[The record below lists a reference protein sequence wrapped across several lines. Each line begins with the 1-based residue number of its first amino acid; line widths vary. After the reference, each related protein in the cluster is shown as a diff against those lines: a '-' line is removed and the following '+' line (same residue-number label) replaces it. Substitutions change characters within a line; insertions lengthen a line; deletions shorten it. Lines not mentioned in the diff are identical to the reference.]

1 MNENKDFERLLK
13 KYNEQMR
20 QLIEKNRRLRQEN
33 SNGGIAQ
40 SNNAAE
46 NEEAADNMPQATD
59 NADETAAIPTDEPPK
74 IDEIGRTASGE
85 PQSPQNSDNV
95 PNAPDLPDNP
105 TMPAHDNPDL
115 PDNSDN
121 PEMPPADS
129 FGSLAVQ
136 VTTARGAVP
145 VADALVVISEDGED
159 GAQRMLFT
167 LQTNRSGETQTVRLA
182 TYPLSLSQNPD
193 FFGKP
198 YKDYTITTSKPG
210 YYTIINKNVPVF
222 ADRFSIQPVNMIA
235 LPENFN
241 GDKTI
246 IITERETLE
255 EGMGG
260 QPQTLESDNVG
271 SNRRKEE

>member
-1 MNENKDFERLLK
+1 MNGNKDFEKLMK
-13 KYNEQMR
+13 DYYAQMQ
-20 QLIEKNRRLRQEN
+20 QLIEKNRRLRQEHSISGN
-33 SNGGIAQ
+33 EQNDADENA
-40 SNNAAE
+40 NNA
-46 NEEAADNMPQATD
+46 NDMPQT
-59 NADETAAIPTDEPPK
+59 PTPNDEPPQ
-74 IDEIGRTASGE
+74 E
-85 PQSPQNSDNV
+85 PQNPQEPQKQSSGDNATAAPENS
-95 PNAPDLPDNP
+95 
-105 TMPAHDNPDL
+105 T
-115 PDNSDN
+115 S
-121 PEMPPADS
+121 PEMPAADA

-145 VADALVVISEDGED
+145 VDDALVVISEDGED
-159 GAQRMLFT
+159 GAERMLFT
-167 LQTNRSGETQTVRLA
+167 LQTNNSGETQTVRLA

-210 YYTIINKNVPVF
+210 YYTVINKNVPVF

-235 LPENFN
+235 LPENFT

-260 QPQTLESDNVG
+260 QPQTLE
-271 SNRRKEE
+271 NRQQKEE

>member
-1 MNENKDFERLLK
+1 MNDNKDFEKLMK
-13 KYNEQMR
+13 DYYAQMQ
-20 QLIEKNRRLRQEN
+20 QLIEKNRRLRQEHSISGN
-33 SNGGIAQ
+33 EQNDADENA
-40 SNNAAE
+40 NNA
-46 NEEAADNMPQATD
+46 NDMPQT
-59 NADETAAIPTDEPPK
+59 PTPNDEPPQ
-74 IDEIGRTASGE
+74 E
-85 PQSPQNSDNV
+85 PQNPQEPQKQSSGDNATAAPENS
-95 PNAPDLPDNP
+95 
-105 TMPAHDNPDL
+105 T
-115 PDNSDN
+115 S
-121 PEMPPADS
+121 PEMPAADA

-145 VADALVVISEDGED
+145 VDDALVVISEDGED
-159 GAQRMLFT
+159 GAERMLFT
-167 LQTNRSGETQTVRLA
+167 LQTNNSGETQTVRLA

-210 YYTIINKNVPVF
+210 YYTVINKNVPVF

-235 LPENFN
+235 LPENFT

-260 QPQTLESDNVG
+260 QPQTLE
-271 SNRRKEE
+271 NRQQKEE

>member
-1 MNENKDFERLLK
+1 MNDNKDFERLMK
-13 KYNEQMR
+13 DYYAQMQ

-33 SNGGIAQ
+33 SNGGNAQ
-40 SNNAAE
+40 NDADENANTA
-46 NEEAADNMPQATD
+46 NDMPQTMQ
-59 NADETAAIPTDEPPK
+59 NADEMTAAATDDPPQKLQEP
-74 IDEIGRTASGE
+74 S
-85 PQSPQNSDNV
+85 SDNATA
-95 PNAPDLPDNP
+95 APE
-105 TMPAHDNPDL
+105 
-115 PDNSDN
+115 NSTS
-121 PEMPPADS
+121 PEMPAADA

-145 VADALVVISEDGED
+145 VDGALVVISEDGED
-159 GAQRMLFT
+159 GAERMLFT

-210 YYTIINKNVPVF
+210 YYTVINKNVPVF

-235 LPENFN
+235 LPENFT

-246 IITERETLE
+246 IITERETLQ

-260 QPQTLESDNVG
+260 QPQTLE
-271 SNRRKEE
+271 NRQQKEE

>member
-1 MNENKDFERLLK
+1 MNDNKDFEKLMK
-13 KYNEQMR
+13 DYYAQMQ

-33 SNGGIAQ
+33 SIGGNAQ
-40 SNNAAE
+40 NDVAE
-46 NEEAADNMPQATD
+46 SANTANDLPQTPTPNDEQTVPQTDDLPQEQQNPQNEQPSGD
-59 NADETAAIPTDEPPK
+59 NATAA
-74 IDEIGRTASGE
+74 
-85 PQSPQNSDNV
+85 
-95 PNAPDLPDNP
+95 PDNP
-105 TMPAHDNPDL
+105 N
-115 PDNSDN
+115 N
-121 PEMPPADS
+121 PEMPAADA

-145 VADALVVISEDGED
+145 VDGALVVISEDGED
-159 GAQRMLFT
+159 GAERMLFT

-210 YYTIINKNVPVF
+210 YYTVINKNVPVF

-235 LPENFN
+235 LPENFT

-246 IITERETLE
+246 IITERETLQ

-260 QPQTLESDNVG
+260 QPQTLE
-271 SNRRKEE
+271 NRQQKEE

>member
-1 MNENKDFERLLK
+1 MNDNKDFEKLMK
-13 KYNEQMR
+13 DYYAQMQ
-20 QLIEKNRRLRQEN
+20 QLIEKNRRLRQEHSISGN
-33 SNGGIAQ
+33 EQNDADGNA
-40 SNNAAE
+40 NNA
-46 NEEAADNMPQATD
+46 NDMPQT
-59 NADETAAIPTDEPPK
+59 PTPNDEPPQ
-74 IDEIGRTASGE
+74 E
-85 PQSPQNSDNV
+85 PQEQSSGDKATAAPENS
-95 PNAPDLPDNP
+95 
-105 TMPAHDNPDL
+105 T
-115 PDNSDN
+115 S
-121 PEMPPADS
+121 PEMPAADA

-145 VADALVVISEDGED
+145 VDDALVVISEDGED
-159 GAQRMLFT
+159 GAERMLFT
-167 LQTNRSGETQTVRLA
+167 LQTNNSGETQTVRLA

-235 LPENFN
+235 LPENFT

-246 IITERETLE
+246 IITERETLQ

-271 SNRRKEE
+271 SNRRKEK

>member
-59 NADETAAIPTDEPPK
+59 NADETAAIPTDEPPQT
-74 IDEIGRTASGE
+74 DEIGRTANDE

-95 PNAPDLPDNP
+95 PNAPDLPD
-105 TMPAHDNPDL
+105 L
-115 PDNSDN
+115 PDNPDN

-193 FFGKP
+193 FFGKL
-198 YKDYTITTSKPG
+198 
-210 YYTIINKNVPVF
+210 F
-222 ADRFSIQPVNMIA
+222 
-235 LPENFN
+235 L
-241 GDKTI
+241 
-246 IITERETLE
+246 
-255 EGMGG
+255 
-260 QPQTLESDNVG
+260 
-271 SNRRKEE
+271 

>member
-1 MNENKDFERLLK
+1 MNGNKDFEKLMK
-13 KYNEQMR
+13 DYYAQMQ
-20 QLIEKNRRLRQEN
+20 QLIEKNRRLRQEHSISGN
-33 SNGGIAQ
+33 EQNDADENA
-40 SNNAAE
+40 NNA
-46 NEEAADNMPQATD
+46 NDMPQT
-59 NADETAAIPTDEPPK
+59 PTPNDEPPQ
-74 IDEIGRTASGE
+74 E
-85 PQSPQNSDNV
+85 PQNPQEPQEQSSGDNATAAPENS
-95 PNAPDLPDNP
+95 
-105 TMPAHDNPDL
+105 T
-115 PDNSDN
+115 S
-121 PEMPPADS
+121 PEMPAADAV
-129 FGSLAVQ
+129 GSLAVQ

-145 VADALVVISEDGED
+145 VDDALVVISEDGED
-159 GAQRMLFT
+159 GAERMLFT
-167 LQTNRSGETQTVRLA
+167 LQTNNSGETQTVRLA

-210 YYTIINKNVPVF
+210 YYTVINKNVPVF

-235 LPENFN
+235 LPENFT

-246 IITERETLE
+246 IITERETLQ

>member
-1 MNENKDFERLLK
+1 MNETKDFERLLK
-13 KYNEQMR
+13 KYNEQMQ

-40 SNNAAE
+40 SNTDDIRADSAGNDEIMPNNAE
-46 NEEAADNMPQATD
+46 NAQNMQNDGEMTATQ
-59 NADETAAIPTDEPPK
+59 T
-74 IDEIGRTASGE
+74 DEIGRTANDE

-95 PNAPDLPDNP
+95 PNAPDS
-105 TMPAHDNPDL
+105 PDL
-115 PDNSDN
+115 PDNPDN

>member
-1 MNENKDFERLLK
+1 MNGNKDFEKLMK
-13 KYNEQMR
+13 DYYAQMQ
-20 QLIEKNRRLRQEN
+20 QLIEKNRRLRQEHSISGN
-33 SNGGIAQ
+33 EQNDADENA
-40 SNNAAE
+40 NNA
-46 NEEAADNMPQATD
+46 NDMPQT
-59 NADETAAIPTDEPPK
+59 PTPNDEPPQ
-74 IDEIGRTASGE
+74 E
-85 PQSPQNSDNV
+85 PQNPQEPQKQSSGDNATAAPENS
-95 PNAPDLPDNP
+95 
-105 TMPAHDNPDL
+105 T
-115 PDNSDN
+115 S
-121 PEMPPADS
+121 PEMPAADAV
-129 FGSLAVQ
+129 GSLAVQ

-145 VADALVVISEDGED
+145 VDDALVVISEDGED
-159 GAQRMLFT
+159 GAERMLFT
-167 LQTNRSGETQTVRLA
+167 LQTNNSGETQTVRLA

-210 YYTIINKNVPVF
+210 YYTVINKNVPVF

-235 LPENFN
+235 LPENFT

-246 IITERETLE
+246 IITERETLQ

>member
-1 MNENKDFERLLK
+1 MNDNKDFEKLMK
-13 KYNEQMR
+13 DYYAQMQ

-33 SNGGIAQ
+33 SIGGNAQ
-40 SNNAAE
+40 NDVAE
-46 NEEAADNMPQATD
+46 SAMAADDMPQTTD
-59 NADETAAIPTDEPPK
+59 NAEKTAAANDEPPQ
-74 IDEIGRTASGE
+74 EQQNPQE
-85 PQSPQNSDNV
+85 PQEPSGDN
-95 PNAPDLPDNP
+95 ATAAPDNP
-105 TMPAHDNPDL
+105 N
-115 PDNSDN
+115 N
-121 PEMPPADS
+121 PEMPAADA

-136 VTTARGAVP
+136 VTTARSAVP
-145 VADALVVISEDGED
+145 VDGALVVISEDGED
-159 GAQRMLFT
+159 GAERMLFT

-210 YYTIINKNVPVF
+210 YYTVINKNVPVF

-235 LPENFN
+235 LPENFT

-246 IITERETLE
+246 IITERETLQ

-260 QPQTLESDNVG
+260 QPQTLE
-271 SNRRKEE
+271 NRQQKEE

>member
-1 MNENKDFERLLK
+1 MNDNKDFEKLMK
-13 KYNEQMR
+13 DYYAQMQ
-20 QLIEKNRRLRQEN
+20 QLIEKNRRLRQDN
-33 SNGGIAQ
+33 SNGDNVQ
-40 SNNAAE
+40 RNNAAE

-59 NADETAAIPTDEPPK
+59 NADETAAIPTDEPPQ
-74 IDEIGRTASGE
+74 E
-85 PQSPQNSDNV
+85 QQNSQEQQSD
-95 PNAPDLPDNP
+95 DD
-105 TMPAHDNPDL
+105 MPA
-115 PDNSDN
+115 
-121 PEMPPADS
+121 ADA

-145 VADALVVISEDGED
+145 VDDALVVISEDGED
-159 GAQRMLFT
+159 GAERMLFT
-167 LQTNRSGETQTVRLA
+167 LQTNNSGETQTVRLA

-210 YYTIINKNVPVF
+210 YYTVINKNVPVF

-235 LPENFN
+235 LPENFT

-246 IITERETLE
+246 IITERETLQ

-260 QPQTLESDNVG
+260 QPQTLE
-271 SNRRKEE
+271 NRQQKEE

>member
-1 MNENKDFERLLK
+1 MNDNKDFERLMK
-13 KYNEQMR
+13 DYYAQMQ
-20 QLIEKNRRLRQEN
+20 QLIEKNRRLRQDN
-33 SNGGIAQ
+33 SNG
-40 SNNAAE
+40 E
-46 NEEAADNMPQATD
+46 NEQSDMTENAMAADDMTQTTE
-59 NADETAAIPTDEPPK
+59 NADETAATKTDEPTTADNMQNEQTAN
-74 IDEIGRTASGE
+74 DELPQE
-85 PQSPQNSDNV
+85 PQNPQDEQNEQPSG
-95 PNAPDLPDNP
+95 
-105 TMPAHDNPDL
+105 T
-115 PDNSDN
+115 
-121 PEMPPADS
+121 MPPADA

-159 GAQRMLFT
+159 GAERMLFT
-167 LQTNRSGETQTVRLA
+167 LQTNNSGETQTVRLA

-210 YYTIINKNVPVF
+210 YYTVINKNVPVF

-235 LPENFN
+235 LPENFT

-260 QPQTLESDNVG
+260 QPQTLES
-271 SNRRKEE
+271 RQQKEE